1 MSILQRKY
9 TRFSLE
15 IPAVIYTK
23 FGERHETVLQQI
35 SIGGCFTGWEENIF
49 IGDVF
54 RLEIELPNKNRIPL
68 TCKAIYRF
76 DETGIGVKFIDI
88 SEFEQSLVTKVIS
101 TKLAAEGLPM
111 PDDLFLRE
119 AVPTVDDNVPK
130 ITNVR
135 RDKEEM
141 LERIMSG
148 DDGS

>member
-23 FGERHETVLQQI
+23 FGERHETLLQQI

-49 IGDVF
+49 AGDVF
-54 RLEIELPNKNRIPL
+54 RLEIELPSGNRLPL

-76 DETGIGVKFIDI
+76 ENSGIGVKFIDI
-88 SEFEQSLVTKVIS
+88 SGFEQSLVTKIVS
-101 TKLAAEGLPM
+101 GKLAAEGLPM
-111 PDDLFLRE
+111 PDDLFSRVATPVVEHNL
-119 AVPTVDDNVPK
+119 PT
-130 ITNVR
+130 ITNER
-135 RDKEEM
+135 HDKEEM

-148 DDGS
+148 DDGN